1 MKNLSKVKQ
10 TKNRKILIVLI
21 VALLFA
27 TLAGFGVYKILTPQ
41 RTIIYVFNNDYAAG
55 TQVTASM
62 LTPVEVDSNVVVAS
76 AKASTGDVIITD
88 KNYDRVL
95 VSAGILRNDVR
106 AGNVFT
112 SSMLSTTGG
121 NRIEM
126 SMKKDAVAVTIG
138 ATNVTGVTNGLQ
150 YGSRVNVYANYENST
165 VLLLQ
170 NVKVLAVT
178 YENNNISTVTLEL
191 TNRESM
197 ELIHAYNFGK
207 VHLGLVDYTGYQKT
221 DNSGLTYTQNGFS
234 K

>member
-10 TKNRKILIVLI
+10 TKNKKILIVLI

-76 AKASTGDVIITD
+76 TKTSTGDVIITD

-170 NVKVLAVT
+170 NVRVLAVT